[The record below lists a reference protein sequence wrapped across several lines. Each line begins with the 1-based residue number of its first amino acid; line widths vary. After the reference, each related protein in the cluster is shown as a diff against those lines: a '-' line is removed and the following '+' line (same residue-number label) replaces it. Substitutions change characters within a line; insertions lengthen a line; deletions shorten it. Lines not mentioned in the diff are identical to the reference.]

1 MKKIYTAI
9 IGAALFTANAAF
21 ADVFT
26 VGDLQYT
33 TLDESTCQLT
43 KSFAGAIDL
52 VIPSKVTDE
61 STSKEYTVTS
71 IKLNVF
77 RSSTI
82 TSCVVPGTILKP
94 GPNLFNMC
102 RSLKSVTFEEGVEEL
117 GYNSFPMC
125 TQLTTVNLPSSLKVL
140 GGEDAL
146 GFSEGSAFEGCTA
159 ITSLKI
165 PSGITEIPE
174 KTFSG
179 CTALASVTFEGK
191 ILKIGRN
198 AFNNCTALATDLAF
212 PEITSL
218 GVNAFGYCS
227 SLKKVELGGTL
238 EAISNEAFY
247 GCGNLEEIGLSEG
260 LKTIGSYAFN
270 GCGSL
275 KSVVFPASVTEVGS
289 EAFKDCS
296 GLTSVSCMSEVPPT
310 AYANTFSSGVYS
322 SAILS
327 VPAESDTAYG
337 NAECWKLFN
346 SRVGLSTGVGETF
359 ASSVSIKT
367 VPGAIVI
374 EGTEDVAEI
383 YTLSGQ
389 MTERTVS
396 REISLPAGIY
406 ILRIGGETFKTI
418 VR

>member
-1 MKKIYTAI
+1 MKKIYTVL
-9 IGAALFTANAAF
+9 IGAALATANAAF

-61 STSKEYTVTS
+61 ATSKEYTVVS
-71 IKLNVF
+71 IKSGVF

-82 TSCVVPGTILKP
+82 TSCVVPGTIIKP

-117 GYNSFPMC
+117 GYKSFPSC

-140 GGEDAL
+140 GGEDAF
-146 GFSEGSAFEGCTA
+146 GFSEGSAFQDCTA
-159 ITSLKI
+159 ITSLEIPAGITKI
-165 PSGITEIPE
+165 PEL
-174 KTFSG
+174 TFSG
-179 CTALASVTFEGK
+179 CSALTSVIFKGE
-191 ILKIGRN
+191 ILTIGRN
-198 AFNNCTALATDLAF
+198 AFNNCTSLSSDLSF
-212 PEITSL
+212 PSVTSL

-227 SLKKVELGGTL
+227 SLTKISLGGTL

-247 GCGNLEEIGLSEG
+247 GCSKLEEIGLSEG

-270 GCGSL
+270 GCGAL
-275 KSVVFPASVTEVGS
+275 KSISFPASMTEIAS
-289 EAFKDCS
+289 DAFKDCN
-296 GLTSVSCMSEVPPT
+296 GLTSVICLSDVPPV
-310 AYANTFSSGVYS
+310 AYSNTFPSNVYS

-327 VPAESDTAYG
+327 VPTESDAAYG
-337 NAECWKLFN
+337 NAEGWKLFTN
-346 SRVGLSTGVGETF
+346 RVSLSTGVDQAF
-359 ASSVSIKT
+359 AISVSIKT
-367 VPGAIVI
+367 VPGAILI
-374 EGTEDVAEI
+374 EGTDEVAEI

-389 MTERTVS
+389 MMARTSS

-406 ILRIGGETFKTI
+406 ILRIGGETFKTV

>member
-1 MKKIYTAI
+1 MKKIYSVI
-9 IGAALFTANAAF
+9 IGAALATSNASF

-61 STSKEYTVTS
+61 ATSKEYTVVS
-71 IKLNVF
+71 IKYGVF

-102 RSLKSVTFEEGVEEL
+102 SSLKSATFEEGVEEL

-174 KTFSG
+174 KTFNG

-198 AFNNCTALATDLAF
+198 AFNNCTVLATDLAF

-227 SLKKVELGGTL
+227 SITKISLGGTL

-247 GCGNLEEIGLSEG
+247 GCSKLEQISLGEG
-260 LKTIGSYAFN
+260 IKTIGSYAFN
-270 GCGSL
+270 GCGAL
-275 KSVVFPASVTEVGS
+275 KSISFPASVTEVGS
-289 EAFKDCS
+289 EAFKDCG

-310 AYANTFSSGVYS
+310 AYANTFPSAVYS

-327 VPAESDTAYG
+327 VPTESDAAYG
-337 NAECWKLFN
+337 NAEGWKLFEN
-346 SRVGLSTGVGETF
+346 RVGLSTGVDQISV
-359 ASSVSIKT
+359 ASVSVKT
-367 VPGAIVI
+367 VPGTIVI
-374 EGTEDVAEI
+374 EGTEDVAEV

-389 MTERTVS
+389 MMTRTSS